1 MAFWRG
7 LSTICQPPD
16 EPALTGS
23 KVASPTMPKL
33 TEGPLGSTGV
43 SVSAYGPAELAAVPE
58 LAGLT
63 DTPPQME
70 RFI

>member
-1 MAFWRG
+1 
-7 LSTICQPPD
+7 
-16 EPALTGS
+16 
-23 KVASPTMPKL
+23 MPKL

-63 DTPPQME
+63 ETPPQME